1 MVIFLITSI
10 YKQRPYRTDLTEKLD
25 IQILLLYYTTMAMM
39 GDYITVREACRRLGV
54 HEETIRRLVRSG
66 SLKADKIGNQWFI
79 RREELGFFSATYNPK
94 TGKRKR
100 LI

>member
-1 MVIFLITSI
+1 
-10 YKQRPYRTDLTEKLD
+10 
-25 IQILLLYYTTMAMM
+25 TTMAMM
-39 GDYITVREACRRLGV
+39 EDYVSVRDACRRLGV

-79 RREELGFFSATYNPK
+79 RREDLGSFSANYNPK

>member
-1 MVIFLITSI
+1 
-10 YKQRPYRTDLTEKLD
+10 
-25 IQILLLYYTTMAMM
+25 MAMVM
-39 GDYITVREACRRLGV
+39 MENYIGVREACRRLGV

-79 RREELGFFSATYNPK
+79 SREGLDVFSATYDPK
-94 TGKRKR
+94 TGRRKR

>member
-1 MVIFLITSI
+1 MLYDTTSMI
-10 YKQRPYRTDLTEKLD
+10 MEGYVS
-25 IQILLLYYTTMAMM
+25 
-39 GDYITVREACRRLGV
+39 VREACQRLGV
-54 HEETIRRLVRSG
+54 HEETVRRLLRSH

-79 RREELGFFSATYNPK
+79 KREDFGVFSATYDPK

>member
-1 MVIFLITSI
+1 M
-10 YKQRPYRTDLTEKLD
+10 R
-25 IQILLLYYTTMAMM
+25 
-39 GDYITVREACRRLGV
+39 DYVSVRDACHRLGV

-66 SLKADKIGNQWFI
+66 SLKAEKIGNQWFI
-79 RREELGFFSATYNPK
+79 SREELGVFAATYDPK

>member
-1 MVIFLITSI
+1 
-10 YKQRPYRTDLTEKLD
+10 
-25 IQILLLYYTTMAMM
+25 MAMIM
-39 GDYITVREACRRLGV
+39 MENYVSVREACQRLGV

-79 RREELGFFSATYNPK
+79 SREDLGVFSATYDPR
-94 TGKRKR
+94 TGRRKH